1 MQELER
7 DLIRRFRDKINDNH
21 HFVLHKYR
29 NMNGKNLW
37 NVICSAM
44 DWIEVA
50 VEGIPYIQLG
60 NKNEN
65 VASLNLMQLIC
76 AMDLVTESTRQL
88 YRVFELPYPYHN
100 DHCIFGNEKTDDT
113 YFKHVRAMFGVHP
126 VNLTGE
132 NDERYYASWST
143 PKLEAD
149 FSVFVYSNQ
158 PDKESQ
164 IHSIFIK
171 DLFEYTI
178 KRYSLLN
185 DLIEHVEHDY
195 QTHLINWKGNLI
207 LGYSATLDQIDIL
220 LHENEQRFGIG
231 EAYWFQLEELKKL
244 FEIDDTVYD
253 VRHRVTVLAYKDE
266 LKIVLNEI
274 QHNLQY
280 MNIEELKNYEIL
292 YSFESIPFSYNKE
305 KLLTYLRDPDSDF
318 NARILADYALRAM
331 VQMGVFPKEALDYE
345 RDELL
350 LYLSAWQWDQN
361 KRRGIAEKNGRR

>member
-1 MQELER
+1 
-7 DLIRRFRDKINDNH
+7 
-21 HFVLHKYR
+21 
-29 NMNGKNLW
+29 MNGKNLW

-60 NKNEN
+60 NKNTN

-100 DHCIFGNEKTDDT
+100 DHSIFGNEKTDDT

-164 IHSIFIK
+164 IHSILIK
-171 DLFEYTI
+171 DLFEYTN
-178 KRYSLLN
+178 KRYCLLS
-185 DLIEHVEHDY
+185 DLIDLVERDY
-195 QTHLINWKGNLI
+195 QTHLTNWKSKPIKGHLP
-207 LGYSATLDQIDIL
+207 TQEQIDIL
-220 LHENEQRFGIG
+220 LHESGQRFETG
-231 EAYWFQLEELKKL
+231 EAYWYQLEELKKL
-244 FEIDDTVYD
+244 FEIDDTFYD
-253 VRHRVTVLAYKDE
+253 VRHRTTVLAYKDE
-266 LKIVLNEI
+266 LKIVLDEI
-274 QHNLQY
+274 QHNLQH
-280 MNIEELKNYEIL
+280 MNIEELKSYEIL
-292 YSFESIPFSYNKE
+292 DPFESIPFGYDKG
-305 KLLTYLRDPDSDF
+305 KLLAYLHDPDSDF
-318 NARILADYALRAM
+318 NAKILADYALRSM
-331 VQMGVFPKEALDYE
+331 VQKGVFPQEAMDYE
-345 RDELL
+345 REELL

-361 KRRGIAEKNGRR
+361 KRRGYH